1 MIGIVCHIFTLD
13 KSPMGMSIA
22 GVLFLINLW
31 MIIDNK
37 EKYKTLVK

>member
-1 MIGIVCHIFTLD
+1 MD
-13 KSPMGMSIA
+13 KSSMGMSIA

-37 EKYKTLVK
+37 EKYRALLK